1 MRLTAL
7 CLIVLFAYSLAM
19 PGTAEAFRLFKI
31 GDSREVK
38 MGQEV
43 AASLEKE
50 YGVEENARVAAIG
63 QKVAA
68 KSDRSG
74 VKYTFKVLK
83 MKEPNAFACPG
94 GFIYITRPLLDGLK
108 TDDALAAVLGH
119 EIAHVA
125 KRHSIKEYEKAM
137 SAAILIQ
144 LGLMAVKASDDMQTV
159 TGVAFNIMRNGRS
172 RKDENQ
178 ADEFGVKYMHAA
190 GYNPKGMLTVF
201 DALKSFSRGSQPPKL
216 LSTHPPI
223 DERIEN
229 VNNVIKG
236 LGAGER

>member
-1 MRLTAL
+1 MAVCLT
-7 CLIVLFAYSLAM
+7 ILFICSLAM
-19 PGTAEAFRLFKI
+19 SVPAEAFRLFKI
-31 GDSREVK
+31 GESREVK

-43 AASLEKE
+43 AESLEKE

-63 QKVAA
+63 QKVAS

-74 VKYTFKVLK
+74 VKCTFKVLK

-94 GFIYITRPLLDGLK
+94 GFIYITRPLLDALK

-137 SAAILIQ
+137 SAALLIQ
-144 LGLMAVKASDDMQTV
+144 LGLMAVKANDDVQTV

-172 RKDENQ
+172 QKDENE
-178 ADEFGVKYMHAA
+178 ADEFGVRYMHAA
-190 GYNPKGMLTVF
+190 GYKSKGMLEVF
-201 DALKSFSRGSQPPKL
+201 DVLSSLSKGASPPKL

-223 DERIEN
+223 NERKAN
-229 VNNVIKG
+229 VNAVIKSLDG
-236 LGAGER
+236 SQK